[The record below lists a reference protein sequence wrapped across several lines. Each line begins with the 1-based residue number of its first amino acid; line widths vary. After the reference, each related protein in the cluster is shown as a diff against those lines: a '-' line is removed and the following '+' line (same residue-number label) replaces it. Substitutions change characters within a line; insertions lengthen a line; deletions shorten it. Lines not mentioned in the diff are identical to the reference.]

1 MEINE
6 SIFENLP
13 ERDIL
18 SLKCERA
25 FLVGINEPR
34 EDINDSKYHLE
45 ELFNLVDTMGI
56 IPVEST
62 MVKMRDKNPR
72 FLIGKG
78 KVDEIKELAEA
89 CGADV
94 IIFDCQL
101 SPSQQR
107 NLEFHYNMAV
117 IDRQEV
123 IIDIFADRASTKE
136 AVLQVALAR
145 MKYSLP
151 RLTRAWTHLS
161 KQKGG
166 VKGTR
171 GKGETQLESD
181 RRMVLNKINTL
192 KKELEKV
199 KKYREVQRKKRVEKP
214 IPSLSI
220 VGYTNAGKS
229 SLLNL
234 LSDADVLTENKLFAT
249 LDPTSRKIKLDG
261 GRDIILT
268 DTVGFIRKLPHDL
281 IDAFKS
287 TLEEA
292 VHSDVIIHVVDASNH
307 EYEEHIKVTE
317 AVLAELGA
325 GDKPQVLV
333 FNKIDLLGSDPVL
346 LAGLKNR
353 HAHCVPISAKD
364 NLGIDELKERITVE
378 IEREYG
384 LVHLLIP
391 SDKWDVTA
399 YIHRNGKI
407 LKEEYV
413 DEGVKIQ
420 AVLTEKDKNIL
431 STYINDQ

>member
-34 EDINDSKYHLE
+34 EKLTDSEYHLE
-45 ELFNLVDTMGI
+45 ELVNLVDTMGI
-56 IPVEST
+56 QPVDSI
-62 MVKMRDKNPR
+62 MVKMREKNPR

-78 KVDEIKELAEA
+78 KVEEIRVLAEA
-89 CGADV
+89 CRADV

-181 RRMVLNKINTL
+181 RRMVLNKINSL

-199 KKYREVQRKKRVEKP
+199 KKYRDVQRKKRVGKP

-234 LSDADVLTENKLFAT
+234 LSDADVLTEDKLFAT

-261 GRDIILT
+261 GREIILT

-292 VHSDVIIHVVDASNH
+292 VHSDVIIHVVDAANH

-317 AVLAELGA
+317 DVLNELGA
-325 GDKPQVLV
+325 GDKAQIIV

-346 LAGLKNR
+346 LAGLTNR
-353 HAHCVPISAKD
+353 YPHCVPISAKM
-364 NLGIDELKERITVE
+364 NLGIDELKERITEE

-384 LVHLLIP
+384 VVNLMIP
-391 SDKWDVTA
+391 ADKWDITA

-407 LKEEYV
+407 IKEEYV
-413 DEGVKIQ
+413 DEGVLIQ

-431 STYINDQ
+431 SSYINEQ